1 MSAQDESKV
10 ACKNDSKKFSL
21 MIITSYDSAVYM
33 DQLRLKC

>member
-10 ACKNDSKKFSL
+10 AVKNDSKKFSL
-21 MIITSYDSAVYM
+21 MTVTSYNSAVYM